1 MTAGPGSAFVLAGGV
16 PESGLERLA
25 ALLDRRPGIRCGPE
39 TSLFCH
45 PALWRG
51 GSPAFESLSRFL
63 LGSHPA
69 RDGFVPW
76 ARPDERVLAEYGWTT
91 GEVAQAASAASTVR
105 EFRTR
110 FHARVASG
118 TPPVRVVVDGAPQN
132 LYAADAA
139 LESDPALKLVLT
151 VRSGPEAAEAMFRRG
166 VSRRIAASVWVFDC
180 SLIHHVV
187 RRHARS
193 GRVRLVRYEDLIS
206 APERVVSGL
215 CDFLGVEREAPPA
228 HPAGNRIRHHADRI
242 VGVERE
248 ASPAHPAA
256 GPPGRGAGG
265 GRAAF
270 QIFDMVAAPAGLKP
284 YASVRRPVS
293 ALRLQ
298 RWFGYGVPGQLRSA
312 GAADASN
319 QPPDACGP
327 CPEFERFY
335 FDRVLTLRPG
345 ANRDPA
351 RRALAVCSRRILSGV
366 VLAGGAVTTAGERL
380 LGRCRAFTG
389 KAAELR
395 DRSPGALVPVAQY
408 ALTPLPPAA
417 YGTVAVVAFR
427 GRRETASLAL
437 AQMFA
442 SGGPDHAV
450 GVVLSCADGRDVPFA
465 RAMRSRYGRV
475 GIVAADGGPLGQQWQ
490 RAVDCARQA
499 GPRYLLVAGEGDLVS
514 ADYVR
519 NHARIMDDT
528 SLGSIALAGPRT
540 WYVLDPSRL
549 GAREAF
555 WKLSYRSRARGG
567 RPLGAGRI
575 YSRAFL
581 DRVAW
586 RIFDPRRDTALEDP
600 GCERLADT
608 NGLLYVST
616 LDDGFVLSVRDGGA
630 LRRVPE
636 SDDVVAEPA
645 SDAAVAGIRRGLDGA
660 WNALVE
666 LGRAA
671 GQGSGSSAPG
681 PDSGAAR

>member
-63 LGSHPA
+63 LGSHPE

-76 ARPDERVLAEYGWTT
+76 ARPDERALAEYGWTT
-91 GEVAQAASAASTVR
+91 GEVAQAASAASGVR
-105 EFRTR
+105 EFRAR

-215 CDFLGVEREAPPA
+215 CDFLGVERETA
-228 HPAGNRIRHHADRI
+228 
-242 VGVERE
+242 
-248 ASPAHPAA
+248 PAHPAA
-256 GPPGRGAGG
+256 GPPGRGEGA

-270 QIFDMVAAPAGLKP
+270 PLFDMVAAPAGLKP
-284 YASVRRPVS
+284 YASVRRPVP

-298 RWFGYGVPGQLRSA
+298 RWFGYGVPGRPRSD
-312 GAADASN
+312 GAAAAPD

-327 CPEFERFY
+327 RLEFERFY
-335 FDRVLTLRPG
+335 FDRVLTLRPC

-351 RRALAVCSRRILSGV
+351 RRFLAVCSRRILSGM
-366 VLAGGAVTTAGERL
+366 VLAGGAAATAGERL

-389 KAAELR
+389 KAVELR
-395 DRSPGALVPVAQY
+395 DRSPGALVPVARY

-427 GRRETASLAL
+427 GRRETASLTL

-555 WKLSYRSRARGG
+555 WKLSYRSRARRG

-586 RIFDPRRDTALEDP
+586 RIFDPRRDTALEDL

-616 LDDGFVLSVRDGGA
+616 LDDGFVLSVRGGGA
-630 LRRVPE
+630 CGPLRRVPE

-645 SDAAVAGIRRGLDGA
+645 SAAAVAGIRKGLDGA
-660 WNALVE
+660 WDALVE
-666 LGRAA
+666 IGRAA
-671 GQGSGSSAPG
+671 GQVSGSPAPG

>member
-1 MTAGPGSAFVLAGGV
+1 MTAGSGSAFVLAGGV

-25 ALLDRRPGIRCGPE
+25 ALLDRQPRIRCGPE

-45 PALWRG
+45 PALWRDG
-51 GSPAFESLSRFL
+51 AAAFESFSRFL

-76 ARPDERVLAEYGWTT
+76 ARPDERALAEYGWTT
-91 GEVAQAASAASTVR
+91 EEVAQAASAASTVR

-118 TPPVRVVVDGAPQN
+118 TPPVRVVVDSAPQN

-139 LESDPALKLVLT
+139 LESDPALKIVLT
-151 VRSGPEAAEAMFRRG
+151 VRSGPEAADAMFRRG
-166 VSRRIAASVWVFDC
+166 VSRRTAAGVWVFDC

-187 RRHARS
+187 RRHART

-206 APERVVSGL
+206 APDRVVSGL
-215 CDFLGVEREAPPA
+215 CGFLGVERETPPA
-228 HPAGNRIRHHADRI
+228 HPAD
-242 VGVERE
+242 E
-248 ASPAHPAA
+248 
-256 GPPGRGAGG
+256 PPGRDGGA

-270 QIFDMVAAPAGLKP
+270 PIFDMIAAPAGCKP

-298 RWFGYGVPGQLRSA
+298 RWFGYGVPGRPRSET
-312 GAADASN
+312 GAADASD

-327 CPEFERFY
+327 RLEFERFY
-335 FDRVLTLRPG
+335 FNRVLTLRPG

-351 RRALAVCSRRILSGV
+351 RRFLAVCARKVLSGT
-366 VLAGGAVTTAGERL
+366 VLAGGAVTAAGQRL
-380 LGRCRAFTG
+380 LGRCRAFTE
-389 KAAELR
+389 KAVELR

-408 ALTPLPPAA
+408 ALTPLPPAQ

-427 GRRETASLAL
+427 GRRETASLVL
-437 AQMFA
+437 SQIFA

-475 GIVAADGGPLGQQWQ
+475 AVVAADGGPLGQQWQ

-499 GPRYLLVAGEGDLVS
+499 GPRYLLVAGAGDLVS

-549 GAREAF
+549 GAPEAF
-555 WKLSYRSRARGG
+555 WKLSYRSRARRGQ
-567 RPLGAGRI
+567 PLGAGRI

-586 RIFDPRRDTALEDP
+586 RIFDPRRDTSLEDL
-600 GCERLADT
+600 GYERLADA

-616 LDDGFVLSVRDGGA
+616 LDDGFVLSVRGGGA
-630 LRRVPE
+630 TSRGPLRRVLE

-645 SDAAVAGIRRGLDGA
+645 SAAAVAGIRGGLAGA
-660 WNALVE
+660 WNALAE

-671 GQGSGSSAPG
+671 GQVSGSPVPG